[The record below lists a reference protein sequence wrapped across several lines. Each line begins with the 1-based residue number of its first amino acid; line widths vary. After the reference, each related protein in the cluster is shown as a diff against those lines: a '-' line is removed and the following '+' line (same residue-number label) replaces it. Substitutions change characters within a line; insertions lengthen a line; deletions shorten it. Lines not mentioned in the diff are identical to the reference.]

1 MSNSTVLFR
10 ARVPKARLKRAEKV
24 LARMGLKPGEAFN
37 MLLAQ
42 IELREGLPFQV
53 TARPEPVLTADEQA
67 DAWKDALGAY

>member
-67 DAWKDALGAY
+67 DAWNDALGAY

>member
-1 MSNSTVLFR
+1 MASSTILFR

-24 LARMGLKPGEAFN
+24 LSRMGLKPGEAFN

-53 TARPEPVLTADEQA
+53 TARPEQVLSADQQA